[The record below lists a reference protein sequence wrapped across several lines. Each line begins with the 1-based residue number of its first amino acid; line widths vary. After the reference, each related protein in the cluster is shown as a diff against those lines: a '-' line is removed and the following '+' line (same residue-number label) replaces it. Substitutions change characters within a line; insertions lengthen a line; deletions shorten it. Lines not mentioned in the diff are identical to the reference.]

1 MFAPASEGPPMSKID
16 VEVSTVRTVN
26 NGTETAEKANG
37 YWEKMM
43 AETRKVVKSKGL
55 SQNPADIRRN
65 MLHILGAINDSFSL
79 SSFRFLDSEMIGN
92 RLPNATDAEIGR
104 ALQAF

>member
-1 MFAPASEGPPMSKID
+1 MSKID
-16 VEVSTVRTVN
+16 VEVSKVRTVH

-43 AETRKVVKSKGL
+43 AETRKVVKGEGL

-65 MLHILGAINDSFSL
+65 MLHILGAINDSFSF
-79 SSFRFLDSEMIGN
+79 SDFRFLDAKMIGN
-92 RLPNATDAEIGR
+92 RLPDATDAEIGN
-104 ALQAF
+104 ATTAF